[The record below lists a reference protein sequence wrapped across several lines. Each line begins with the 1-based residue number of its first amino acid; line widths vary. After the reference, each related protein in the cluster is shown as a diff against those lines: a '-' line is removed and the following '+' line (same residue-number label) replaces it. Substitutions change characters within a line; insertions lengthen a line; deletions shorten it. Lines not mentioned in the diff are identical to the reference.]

1 MEKSTP
7 VFKFATLRNPSDV
20 VTTNE
25 HLLRLIL
32 TMLKAFKNNNTTI
45 WLKKKSILAI
55 ALEGYSFGA
64 ERGQVR
70 IISDNDHILPL
81 YSYGVGTFDFDLK
94 KVNPMAKM
102 AQAEA
107 EKDVNK
113 YFRDNN
119 QQKK

>member
-1 MEKSTP
+1 M
-7 VFKFATLRNPSDV
+7 
-20 VTTNE
+20 
-25 HLLRLIL
+25 
-32 TMLKAFKNNNTTI
+32 
-45 WLKKKSILAI
+45 AI

-70 IISDNDHILPL
+70 TISDNDHILPL

-94 KVNPMAKM
+94 KVSPMSKL